1 MGNADQYQIEVTMEE
16 CKAQI
21 ELGQALERLAQS
33 PDFHLI
39 IRTGYFRDEPARLAL
54 LLADPACEAPDTQA
68 RILRDI
74 HATGSLHTFLNGLK
88 HKASIAERT
97 LAEHQELEAEQLR
110 ADLEA

>member
-1 MGNADQYQIEVTMEE
+1 MGNADQYQIDVTIEQ

-21 ELGQALERLAQS
+21 ELGNALERMLQS
-33 PDFHLI
+33 PDFNLVV
-39 IRTGYFRDEPARLAL
+39 RTGYFRDEPARLAL
-54 LLADPACEAPDTQA
+54 LLADPACESPDSQS
-68 RILRDI
+68 RILRDL
-74 HATGSLHTFLNGLK
+74 HATGSLHTYLNGLK